1 MVAFGGGTLLPAAL
15 FLMMPEG
22 LHHLAEMLPH
32 EQADLLT
39 AVSVT
44 VGFLH
49 VTA

>member
-22 LHHLAEMLPH
+22 LHHIAEMLPH
-32 EQADLLT
+32 DQADLLA

-44 VGFLH
+44 VGFLL
-49 VTA
+49 T